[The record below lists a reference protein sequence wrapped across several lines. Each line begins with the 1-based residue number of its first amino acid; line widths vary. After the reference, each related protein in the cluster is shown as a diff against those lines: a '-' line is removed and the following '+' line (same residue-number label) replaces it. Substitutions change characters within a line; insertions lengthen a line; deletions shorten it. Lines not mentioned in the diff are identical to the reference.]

1 MNVHLVSPSYI
12 VYRAFY
18 HQLDQI
24 RWNNIL
30 LAPFKAWPIIFQK
43 IWTRVSG
50 ESRGLELACP
60 DWLNLSIATNIFPD
74 KWKIGQVKQL
84 HKSGQQRER
93 NNCRPIPV
101 RQILSK
107 ILEKH
112 VANL

>member
-1 MNVHLVSPSYI
+1 M
-12 VYRAFY
+12 RA
-18 HQLDQI
+18 
-24 RWNNIL
+24 
-30 LAPFKAWPIIFQK
+30 
-43 IWTRVSG
+43 
-50 ESRGLELACP
+50 GLELACP

-112 VANL
+112 VANLWRFREGIESLYQEEVFFPTL